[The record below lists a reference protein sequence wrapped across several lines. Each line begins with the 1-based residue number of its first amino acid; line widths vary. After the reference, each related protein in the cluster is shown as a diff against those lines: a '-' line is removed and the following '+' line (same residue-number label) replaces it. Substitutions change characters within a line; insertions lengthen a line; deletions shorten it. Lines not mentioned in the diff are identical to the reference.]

1 MSLERILSAR
11 PADTKQLR
19 DRLDTSLHFSRCFSA
34 DDELALRCQQRHKTE
49 EVNHSLL
56 LSLKTQSA

>member
-1 MSLERILSAR
+1 LNEFLSAR
-11 PADTKQLR
+11 PADAKQLR

-34 DDELALRCQQRHKTE
+34 DDELALRCQQRHEIE